1 VPISPVDTSFQKD
14 MCNRHFAA
22 FLFAASCL
30 FGQDLQSTE
39 PKERIKAVRALRDS
53 GSTAIATL
61 TPLLSDPDRDVR
73 LETVRSIVTIG
84 TQHSLDPLVTATRD
98 NDPEVQIRATD
109 GLVNFFVPGYVATG
123 VARFSAAVR
132 GRFDRENRDKV
143 DPWVTVRPEVIEAL
157 GKLTRGGASMESRA
171 NAARA
176 VGILRG
182 KEAIPDLLE
191 ALQTKDTEV
200 LFESLIALQKIG
212 DTSAGPRVVSLLR
225 DLVERVQVA
234 AIETVGLLKT
244 REAVSDLQRVFDSA
258 KSAKVRRAALTSLA
272 ILADPNSRPYFD
284 RGFED
289 KDDLVRAAAAEGY
302 ARLNQS
308 SDVPKLQQAFDE
320 EKKMPARLG
329 AAFALVALG
338 QTKTEE
344 FSPLTYLVHTL
355 NSRQYRGIAEAYLI
369 ELSKQAPVRGLIYP
383 FIAQGTRDEKIG
395 LARILAITGDRESI
409 AQVEWISKDSDGE
422 VASEGLR
429 ALKALRARVN

>member
-1 VPISPVDTSFQKD
+1 MI
-14 MCNRHFAA
+14 RHSRRICATDIFAA
-22 FLFAASCL
+22 FLFAASSL
-30 FGQDLQSTE
+30 LGQDLQSTE

-109 GLVNFFVPGYVATG
+109 GLVNFYVPGYVATG
-123 VARFSAAVR
+123 VARFGSAVR
-132 GRFDRENRDKV
+132 GRFDRENRDVV
-143 DPWVTVRPEVIEAL
+143 DPWVTVRPEVIQAL

-200 LFESLIALQKIG
+200 LFETLIALQKIG
-212 DTSAGPRVVSLLR
+212 DTTAGPRVVSLLR

-244 REAVSDLQRVFDSA
+244 REAVPDLQRVC
-258 KSAKVRRAALTSLA
+258 LTQ
-272 ILADPNSRPYFD
+272 R
-284 RGFED
+284 
-289 KDDLVRAAAAEGY
+289 
-302 ARLNQS
+302 NQPRS
-308 SDVPKLQQAFDE
+308 GGP
-320 EKKMPARLG
+320 R
-329 AAFALVALG
+329 
-338 QTKTEE
+338 
-344 FSPLTYLVHTL
+344 
-355 NSRQYRGIAEAYLI
+355 
-369 ELSKQAPVRGLIYP
+369 
-383 FIAQGTRDEKIG
+383 
-395 LARILAITGDRESI
+395 
-409 AQVEWISKDSDGE
+409 
-422 VASEGLR
+422 
-429 ALKALRARVN
+429 